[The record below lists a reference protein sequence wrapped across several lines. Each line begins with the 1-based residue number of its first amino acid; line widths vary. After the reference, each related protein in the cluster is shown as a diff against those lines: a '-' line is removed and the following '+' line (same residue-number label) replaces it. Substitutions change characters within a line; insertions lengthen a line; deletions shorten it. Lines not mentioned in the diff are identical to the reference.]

1 MTANALAATIQA
13 SIDQVK
19 QNPAAATATYKAKVL
34 LDKGVQCSAFVRK
47 FPAIIVDEPAY
58 LGGNDAGPNP
68 VEYLLVSLG
77 ACQEIVY
84 SIYAAMMGIELDAVT
99 VYVKG
104 TLDVRGFMGED
115 GIPPGYQ
122 KITFETRIESQSDP
136 KDIEKLV
143 HTVEACCPTM
153 DTIRRPVE
161 IQGKAFL
168 NNELIATV

>member
-1 MTANALAATIQA
+1 MTVNALATTIQGA
-13 SIDQVK
+13 IDHVK
-19 QNPAAATATYKAKVL
+19 RNPSAAIATYKAKVV
-34 LDKGVQCSAFVRK
+34 LDKGVQSSAFVRK
-47 FPAIIVDEPAY
+47 FPAIVVDEPAT

-68 VEYLLVSLG
+68 LEYLLVSLG

-84 SIYAAMMGIELDAVT
+84 SIYAAMMGIELDSVT

-104 TLDVRGFMGED
+104 TLDVRGFMGEE

-122 KITFETRIESQSDP
+122 KITFETRIESQSDS
-136 KDIEKLV
+136 KAIEKLIQ
-143 HTVEACCPTM
+143 TVEACCPTM